1 MITSDVTEL
10 QNNFTKSANMN
21 TDRRILQSMREGEFY
36 QMNNNQITH
45 TQCNIITNKEIY
57 ETNK

>member
-1 MITSDVTEL
+1 
-10 QNNFTKSANMN
+10 MN